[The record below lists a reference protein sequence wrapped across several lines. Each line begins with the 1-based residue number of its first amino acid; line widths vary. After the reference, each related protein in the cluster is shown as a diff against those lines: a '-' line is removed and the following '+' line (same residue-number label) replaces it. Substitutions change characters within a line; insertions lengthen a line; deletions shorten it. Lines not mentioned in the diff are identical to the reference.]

1 MKKTLILAF
10 AAASFTLAGCADD
23 APADVDTTV
32 IEAPAVAAPMME
44 DTTTMMGDDAMMPAD
59 TTAMMDA
66 APMDAAPMATDTTTA
81 M

>member
-10 AAASFTLAGCADD
+10 AAASFTLAGCADET
-23 APADVDTTV
+23 PDTTV
-32 IEAPAVAAPMME
+32 VAPVIETPAEAMPM

-59 TTAMMDA
+59 TSAMMDA